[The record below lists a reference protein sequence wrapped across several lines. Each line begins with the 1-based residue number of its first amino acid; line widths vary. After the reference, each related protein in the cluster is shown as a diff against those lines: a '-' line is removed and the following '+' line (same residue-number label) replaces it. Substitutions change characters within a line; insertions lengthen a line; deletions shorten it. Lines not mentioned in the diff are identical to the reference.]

1 MFDTDGF
8 IADLVDARRE
18 SDPRRA
24 VREVLERTMSSPGQV
39 ADALPA
45 PRGGLERLHVSPDLT
60 VLKAAWPP
68 GFGVPP
74 HDHRVWA
81 VIGVYAGQEDNSFF
95 RRTHTGVVTSGGRA
109 LATGDVLSLGADAV
123 HAVVN
128 PLRSVTAAIHV
139 YGGDFF
145 TQPRSQFDPDT
156 LEESPYDGD
165 AILAAFAAADAAA
178 FADDR
183 D

>member
-1 MFDTDGF
+1 MFDTDAF
-8 IADLVDARRE
+8 IADLVDASRE

-24 VREVLERTMSSPGQV
+24 VREVLDRTMSEPGPI

-45 PRGGLERLHVSPDLT
+45 PRGGLERLHVSPELT

-74 HDHRVWA
+74 HDHRMWA
-81 VIGVYAGQEDNSFF
+81 VIGVYAGREDNSFF
-95 RRTHTGVVTSGGRA
+95 RRTDAGVVSSGGKA
-109 LATGDVLSLGADAV
+109 LATGDVLTLGVDAV

-145 TQPRSQFDPDT
+145 TQPRSQFDPET
-156 LEESPYDGD
+156 LEESAYDGD
-165 AILAAFAAADAAA
+165 TIFAAFEAANRAA
-178 FADDR
+178 FADDAG
-183 D
+183 